1 MVKPLCG
8 NKKPVLFI
16 KTKDFSN
23 SGRTFSIMRCPSTG
37 LLFTSPI
44 PKNINSYYDKKKYDS
59 YKKDHLFLGSSTVL
73 FKGLTEN
80 TSLTL

>member
-1 MVKPLCG
+1 MTKALCG

-16 KTKDFSN
+16 KTKYFSN
-23 SGRTFSIMRCPSTG
+23 SGKMFSIMRCPATG

-59 YKKDHLFLGSSTVL
+59 YKKS
-73 FKGLTEN
+73 
-80 TSLTL
+80 